1 METLVGQGKDK
12 KKKRKIMGTS
22 LMVPQIG
29 CILYLIS
36 LFSFTTLILIDK
48 WLSTCQ
54 QFNSLKE
61 NTYSLLLIFLND
73 MGPKSD

>member
-1 METLVGQGKDK
+1 METLVGQGKDTQ
-12 KKKRKIMGTS
+12 KKRKVMGTS
-22 LMVPQIG
+22 PMLPQSG

-36 LFSFTTLILIDK
+36 LFSFTTLMLMNK
-48 WLSTCQ
+48 WLITCQ

-61 NTYSLLLIFLND
+61 NTDSLLLIFLND